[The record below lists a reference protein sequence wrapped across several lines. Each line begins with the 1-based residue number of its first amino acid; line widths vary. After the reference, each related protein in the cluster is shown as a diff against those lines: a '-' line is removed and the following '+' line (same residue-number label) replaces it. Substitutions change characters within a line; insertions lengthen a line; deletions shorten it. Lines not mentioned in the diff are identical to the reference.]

1 MEEIK
6 AYRYLP
12 ASAARIREN
21 VFIKEQGFL
30 DEFDHLDHAAT
41 HLVLYYNTISAATC
55 RFYPFEEDNAY
66 VIGRIAVV
74 KEYRGKGLGTRLVQ
88 EAERQIKE
96 AGGKRV
102 LLAAQTLA
110 TGFYEKL
117 GYAMFGDI
125 FLEEHCPHVWMRKS
139 LL

>member
-6 AYRYLP
+6 TYRYLP

-21 VFIKEQGFL
+21 VFIEEQGFC
-30 DEFDHLDHAAT
+30 DEFDHLDFTAT

-55 RFYPFEEDNAY
+55 RFYPFEEDGAY

-74 KEYRGKGLGTRLVQ
+74 KEYRGKGLGARLIQ
-88 EAERQIKE
+88 EAERRIKE
-96 AGGKRV
+96 AGGMRV

-110 TGFYEKL
+110 TGFYEKQ
-117 GYAMFGDI
+117 GYTAFGDI
-125 FLEEHCPHVWMRKS
+125 FLDEHCPHIWMRKA
-139 LL
+139 LV

>member
-21 VFIKEQGFL
+21 VFIEEQGFF
-30 DEFDHLDHAAT
+30 DEFDHLDYTAT
-41 HLVLYYNTISAATC
+41 HLVLYYNTISAAAC
-55 RFYPFEEDNAY
+55 RFYPFEEEGAY

-74 KEYRGKGLGTRLVQ
+74 KEYRGKGLGARLIQ
-88 EAERQIKE
+88 EAERRIKE
-96 AGGKRV
+96 AGGMRV

-110 TGFYEKL
+110 TGFYEKQ
-117 GYAMFGDI
+117 GYTAFGDI
-125 FLEEHCPHVWMRKS
+125 FLDEHCPHIWMRKA
-139 LL
+139 LV

>member
-21 VFIKEQGFL
+21 VFIEEQGFY
-30 DEFDHLDHAAT
+30 DEFDHLDYTAT

-55 RFYPFEEDNAY
+55 RFYPFEEEGAY

-74 KEYRGKGLGTRLVQ
+74 KEYRGKGLGARLIQ
-88 EAERQIKE
+88 EAEKRIRE

-110 TGFYEKL
+110 AGFYEKQ
-117 GYAMFGDI
+117 GYETFGDI
-125 FLEEHCPHVWMRKS
+125 FLDEHCPHIWMRKA
-139 LL
+139 LP